1 MPVGNITFFEIF
13 HCLDKKGLRD
23 DGSENKKAKG
33 TKKCVIKRKL
43 KFENYK
49 NCLKATQ
56 LKNKINQNLIKK
68 HKKYKYDIDHIKE
81 NHREFIRNNKSIL
94 KTH

>member
-13 HCLDKKGLRD
+13 HCLDKKG
-23 DGSENKKAKG
+23 ENKKAKG
-33 TKKCVIKRKL
+33 TKKCVIKRNL

-68 HKKYKYDIDHIKE
+68 HEKYKYDIDHIKE
-81 NHREFIRNNKSIL
+81 NHGEFIRNNESIL